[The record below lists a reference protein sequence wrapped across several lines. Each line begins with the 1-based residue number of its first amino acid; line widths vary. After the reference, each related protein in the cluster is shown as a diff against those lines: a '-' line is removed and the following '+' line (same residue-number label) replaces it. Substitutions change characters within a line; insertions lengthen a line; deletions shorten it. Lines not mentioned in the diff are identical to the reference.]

1 MVIKVENENRIF
13 SFIYDQSEFG
23 NFVLAI
29 RLIDEMKA
37 SYLLEA
43 ASIAR
48 EDYFGDNKQN
58 WYLYKTTKSE
68 FIKWFDNL
76 HGPGT
81 DIDNIEHQIISTSE
95 TTFEILSKYEPIV
108 KVELK

>member
-43 ASIAR
+43 ASKAR

-68 FIKWFDNL
+68 FINWFDNL
-76 HGPGT
+76 PGQELT
-81 DIDNIEHQIISTSE
+81 LTISNIKLFLHQKLAFSA
-95 TTFEILSKYEPIV
+95 FQK
-108 KVELK
+108 